1 MLVCHHVVPKSE
13 ADEIDVVPNAH
24 APPGNATV
32 PTVPLRT
39 RNKLRPAHAARFAHA
54 KLEHVIVR
62 TAPIRLRMLAKLASK
77 LFLHMNGA
85 RLISSCEDGGSCK
98 PGECSCENC
107 PKKVTDKG
115 KSACK

>member
-1 MLVCHHVVPKSE
+1 MLVCYLGVLKSE

-54 KLEHVIVR
+54 KLEHAIVR
-62 TAPIRLRMLAKLASK
+62 TAPIRLRILPRLASK
-77 LFLHMNGA
+77 LVLYVGREHWA
-85 RLISSCEDGGSCK
+85 DQQL
-98 PGECSCENC
+98 
-107 PKKVTDKG
+107 
-115 KSACK
+115 